1 MAVQE
6 VARCRTEGGPRSL
19 VQLRAVRELRHAFG
33 MPSMTSLQ
41 RGQVLARLDQHL
53 RSAFDVPPPDDDDTF
68 VDDAGRIWTLQITT
82 VGRSQ
87 RAGRDR

>member
-6 VARCRTEGGPRSL
+6 VVRCTTYGGPRSL
-19 VQLRAVRELRHAFG
+19 VQVRAVRELRHAFG
-33 MPSMTSLQ
+33 MLSMTSLQ

-53 RSAFDVPPPDDDDTF
+53 RTAFDAPPLDDDDTF
-68 VDDAGRIWTLQITT
+68 VDDHGRIWTLQITT
-82 VGRSQ
+82 LGRSP